1 MQKEN
6 IYKTLFLSTF
16 KLSLF
21 TFGGGYVIVP
31 LMRKKF
37 VEELKWIKEEEMLD
51 MIAIAQSSPGAMAV
65 NTSIILGY
73 RLKGIAGALFT
84 LLGTVSP
91 PLIIITIVSV
101 FYEWFKQNAIV
112 NLMLKGMQA
121 GISAVIISVVFS
133 MAIEI
138 IKGKRYIF
146 ILLMALVFIG
156 SVIFDINI
164 ILMILLSAFVGL
176 VDTFIQDIKKSKN
189 IKGGN

>member
-1 MQKEN
+1 M
-6 IYKTLFLSTF
+6 
-16 KLSLF
+16 
-21 TFGGGYVIVP
+21 P

>member
-1 MQKEN
+1 
-6 IYKTLFLSTF
+6 
-16 KLSLF
+16 
-21 TFGGGYVIVP
+21 
-31 LMRKKF
+31 
-37 VEELKWIKEEEMLD
+37 
-51 MIAIAQSSPGAMAV
+51 
-65 NTSIILGY
+65 
-73 RLKGIAGALFT
+73 
-84 LLGTVSP
+84 
-91 PLIIITIVSV
+91 
-101 FYEWFKQNAIV
+101 
-112 NLMLKGMQA
+112 MQA

-189 IKGGN
+189 ILRRFLLQMNCTGRLHRNCSRSWKRENRIRRRSSAGFHRKKSSGRQRLYLIQSCPICSRIWSRSHRCRKEKKRFMILLSR